1 MTATTTPRLG
11 LYKTSSDGSDLV
23 NVVTDLLNNWDA
35 IDLAMGSRIVTSST
49 RPSTPYGGQHILES
63 NNSYRSYVHNGTSPA
78 SAGWV
83 EYPNNSAT
91 YSGQVWASRSADAT
105 TLRVANT
112 FGGGNTAA
120 AVLTEHAAAGGI
132 AYGGRVSG
140 DSQDRIQIRAD
151 GRIDLGP
158 GSGARDTNLYRSGAG
173 VLASDSAF
181 RLTSTTDV
189 SNSSTGHAFQIGP
202 DSGTNLRMDNN
213 EIQVVS
219 NGAAAALGIQQDSGP
234 ASFFGNAAS
243 PLTYTLTVNGNLAVN
258 GIGQTIAVIKT
269 ADESV
274 TSSTTLQN
282 DDHLVAALSANA
294 TYIVDG
300 YLMVFGSTPSTGD
313 LKFDFTIPSGA
324 TMKYTSFGVV
334 ASSPATSYEAT
345 VNPNSTARVV
355 GTNGSTDMG
364 CNIRAY
370 ITVSST
376 SGNVQLRWAQNAS
389 NGTATGLRAGSHL
402 RFTRVA

>member
-1 MTATTTPRLG
+1 MSTTTPRLS
-11 LYKTSSDGSDLV
+11 LYKTASDGSELV

-63 NNSYRSYVHNGTSPA
+63 DNAYRSYVHNGTSPA

-91 YSGQVWASRSADAT
+91 YGGQVWCSRATDAT

-112 FGGGNTAA
+112 FGGGNSSPSL
-120 AVLTEHAAAGGI
+120 LTEHAAGTAN
-132 AYGGRVSG
+132 AYASRVNG
-140 DSQDRIQIRAD
+140 DTFDRLRIRAD
-151 GRIDLGP
+151 GQINI
-158 GSGARDTNLYRSGAG
+158 GSGALARDTNLYRAAADTLKTDDSFVVGAT
-173 VLASDSAF
+173 LAV
-181 RLTSTTDV
+181 T
-189 SNSSTGHAFQIGP
+189 
-202 DSGTNLRMDNN
+202 
-213 EIQVVS
+213 
-219 NGAAAALGIQQDSGP
+219 GAATIAGAATILGATTLSGGI
-234 ASFFGNAAS
+234 SGN
-243 PLTYTLTVNGNLAVN
+243 TTLTGNWTVV
-258 GIGQTIAVIKT
+258 GVGQTITVIKS

-282 DDHLVAALSANA
+282 DDHLVASLAANA

-300 YLMVFGSTPSTGD
+300 FLMIFGSSASAGD
-313 LKFDFTIPSGA
+313 LKLDFTIPSGA

-334 ASSPATSYEAT
+334 ASSPAVQYEAT
-345 VNPNSTARVV
+345 VNANTTARVV
-355 GTNGSTDMG
+355 GTNGSADMG

-376 SGNVQLRWAQNAS
+376 SGNVQLRWAQNSS

-402 RFTRVA
+402 RFTRIA